1 MPEKNKKAS
10 IEVFRV
16 GTFTPMGGKPITF
29 SAEDLKSMAVSYDAE
44 TSAAPM
50 VVGHPKT
57 DDPAFGWADCF
68 SFNDATG
75 VLSADLKDIEPSFAD
90 AVAKGHYKKVSLA
103 LFSPNSSANPK
114 PGSYYPKHI
123 GFLGAVPP
131 AVPGLQPV
139 SFADVDDADIL
150 MFEASMDFGSFDAE
164 NVGSLFRGIRDFFIE
179 KYGKDT
185 ADEVIPSWR
194 IDWVNDLDL
203 NTDDSVSGF
212 ASTKTSKK
220 KKKEKVMSKPD
231 NAEFAAREAE
241 LDQRQAVLDER
252 EQEAREA
259 ENLAFAESLIT
270 DEKLIPANKDKV
282 VALLNA
288 ASASDTTVSF
298 AEGDEVDLAQ
308 GIRDIFESQ
317 PKVVSFG
324 EHDLG
329 GDIDDNT
336 APLNFA
342 TADNATV
349 DAESAALDRK
359 AQAYMR
365 DHPGTEYM
373 DAVSA
378 VQSL

>member
-1 MPEKNKKAS
+1 MPDKKKKAS
-10 IEVFRV
+10 IQVFKV

-29 SAEDLKSMAVSYDAE
+29 SADDLKSMAVSYDAE

-68 SFNDATG
+68 SFDDATG

-90 AVAKGHYKKVSLA
+90 AVAKGRYKKVSLA

-139 SFADVDDADIL
+139 SFADVDEDEIL
-150 MFEASMDFGSFDAE
+150 TFEASMDFGSFDAE
-164 NVGSLFRGIRDFFIE
+164 NVGTLFRGIRDFFIE

-203 NTDDSVSGF
+203 NTDDDVSGF
-212 ASTKTSKK
+212 AGTKIPPKP
-220 KKKEKVMSKPD
+220 KKEKAMSKKD
-231 NAEFAAREAE
+231 AAEFAAREAE
-241 LDQRQAVLDER
+241 LDERQAELDAR
-252 EQEAREA
+252 EQEVREA
-259 ENLAFAESLIT
+259 DNIAFAETLIA

-288 ASASDTTVSF
+288 AGASDATVSF
-298 AEGDEVDLAQ
+298 ADGDDLDLASAL
-308 GIRDIFESQ
+308 RDILESQ

-324 EHDLG
+324 DYDLG
-329 GDIDDNT
+329 DEADSNK
-336 APLNFA
+336 APLNFSV
-342 TADNATV
+342 ADNATV
-349 DAESAALDRK
+349 DADSAALDRK

-378 VQSL
+378 VQNL